1 MNPNNHEINN
11 LTKQL
16 NRLRLQRQDFYPQVN
31 AEEERILDRLRQANA
46 SSHSI
51 VPSPRRCEN
60 GSNNRPARRIYQ
72 EASSVQTPVD
82 LPDLRSINRPER
94 RIHQEASSVQTPVDL
109 PDLVPSEVPSRVAR
123 APTTHA
129 YRTVTAPRD
138 LNVGDRV
145 KILNKIRFVSGRP
158 TDKDRLATV
167 IRKTNFYIH
176 LVTDSGYTTSRAPKN
191 ILQVLE
197 DDEQPSQSQTR
208 SGSEARARSNFFLD
222 L

>member
-16 NRLRLQRQDFYPQVN
+16 NRLRLQRQDFYLQVN

-60 GSNNRPARRIYQ
+60 GSNNRPERRIY
-72 EASSVQTPVD
+72 
-82 LPDLRSINRPER
+82 
-94 RIHQEASSVQTPVDL
+94 QEASSVQTPVDL

-167 IRKTNFYIH
+167 VRKTNFYIH